1 MINKVLTAGA
11 ALLLGTS
18 LVHAGGLDRSG
29 QPIGLIFEEGNAI
42 QFTFSS
48 VTPSVSGV
56 SVGPGLGTGGS
67 GNMASA
73 YTQLGFGIK
82 YDFNDKV
89 SVALLYDQ
97 PFGADV
103 AYDAAAPYYAAGS
116 VAVVDSSALTGVLR
130 YRLNENFS
138 LHGGIRYQ
146 TVSADVSKPRAA
158 GYAIET
164 DQSSATGYLVGAA
177 YERPDIALRV
187 ALTYNSAIT
196 HDIVGTETCAVP
208 IPACAGTT
216 ATTSVDTPQSLNL
229 DFQTGVAANT
239 LVFGSIRYAQW
250 TAFDYAPPVH
260 AALGLGSLQS
270 YDDDTVSYS
279 IGIGRRFNDQWSG
292 ALTVGYE
299 APQGGFAGDLAPVD
313 GQVSL
318 GLGATYTGEG
328 FKVTAGVRQVWLGD
342 ATTEHPTL
350 AGVDGADF
358 TGNSATAFG
367 LQFTTTF

>member
-1 MINKVLTAGA
+1 MNKVLTAGA
-11 ALLLGTS
+11 ALMLGTT
-18 LVHAGGLDRSG
+18 LAHAGGLDRSG

-67 GNMASA
+67 GNMAAS

-82 YDFNDKV
+82 YDINDQF

-97 PFGADV
+97 PFGANVD
-103 AYDAAAPYYAAGS
+103 YDPAAAYYAAGS
-116 VAVVDSSALTGVLR
+116 VAVVESTALTGVLR

-138 LHGGIRYQ
+138 VHGGVRYQ
-146 TVSADVSKPRAA
+146 TVNAAVSKPRVA
-158 GYAIET
+158 GYDLTTEA
-164 DQSSATGYLVGAA
+164 SSATGYLVGAA

-196 HDIVGTETCAVP
+196 HDIVGTETCAAP
-208 IPACAGTT
+208 LAFCAGTT
-216 ATTSVDTPQSLNL
+216 ATTSVDTPQSINL

-239 LVFGSIRYAQW
+239 LVFGSIRWAQW

-260 AALGLGSLQS
+260 AGLGRGSLQS
-270 YDDDTVSYS
+270 YDDDTISYS
-279 IGIGRRFNDQWSG
+279 IGVGRRFNDQWSG

-328 FKVTAGVRQVWLGD
+328 FKVTAGVRQIWLGD

-350 AGVDGADF
+350 AGVDGAEF
-358 TGNSATAFG
+358 TGNTATAFG
-367 LQFTTTF
+367 LQFTTSF